1 MQRVEQTSATRN
13 PAEETGQMPALFSSG
28 DDASEQPRPT
38 GPDYLAI
45 QRSPEFREL
54 RGRFR
59 RFAFPMTVLF
69 IAWYL
74 VYVLLAAYAPAFMS
88 IRVIGSVN
96 VAIIMGILQFVST
109 AAITI
114 AYLRYAKR
122 RVDPQVEQVRH
133 QAGVQ

>member
-1 MQRVEQTSATRN
+1 MQHVAQTSATRH
-13 PAEETGQMPALFSSG
+13 PAEDTGQMPALFDAG
-28 DDASEQPRPT
+28 DEAQEPRTHT

-45 QRSPEFREL
+45 QRSAEFGQL

-59 RFAFPMTVLF
+59 RFAFPMTALF
-69 IAWYL
+69 IVWYL
-74 VYVLLAAYAPAFMS
+74 VYVLLAAYAPGFMR

-122 RVDPQVEQVRH
+122 HIDPQVQQVRR
-133 QAGVQ
+133 QAGV